1 MESVNCNL
9 CGSDQYQKLLSKNDQ
24 SFFNGQEW
32 AVVRCLNCRLKYL
45 NPRPKPAEMAAVY
58 STNYKYC
65 DASSEKSPRPRTG
78 IKKIQKSLS
87 KTLNRWIME
96 DYYGYPRKSPKG
108 IFAYFR
114 KWILLPEIVNRR
126 LRHKSIFPYLGE
138 GKLLDVGCG
147 SGDSIA
153 RFLED
158 GWDAYGVDVNEIGVV
173 HARKLL
179 GNRVF
184 QGDIFSLKFDSA
196 SFDLILFRHSL
207 EHVHDPVGVLREAHR
222 LLRNGG
228 LLVVLLPN
236 IGSWEAKMFSKW
248 WVALELPWHLYHFDK
263 SSLQAVLE
271 KSGFKCTSIRT
282 SLGSGTF
289 MASLGLTFGGKWSRN
304 VLMNKLIDRC
314 VARPFCLI
322 AGYLGQGTEIVA
334 YAQKS
339 DHLTLV

>member
-1 MESVNCNL
+1 
-9 CGSDQYQKLLSKNDQ
+9 
-24 SFFNGQEW
+24 
-32 AVVRCLNCRLKYL
+32 
-45 NPRPKPAEMAAVY
+45 
-58 STNYKYC
+58 
-65 DASSEKSPRPRTG
+65 
-78 IKKIQKSLS
+78 
-87 KTLNRWIME
+87 ME

-114 KWILLPEIVNRR
+114 KWILLPEVVNRS
-126 LRHKSIFPYLGE
+126 LRRKSIFPYLGE

-147 SGDSIA
+147 SGDNIV

-173 HARKLL
+173 HARKRL

-263 SSLQAVLE
+263 SSLRAVLE
-271 KSGFKCTSIRT
+271 KSGFKCTSMQT

-289 MASLGLTFGGKWSRN
+289 MTSLGLTFGGKWSRN

-314 VARPFCLI
+314 VARQFCLI
-322 AGYLGQGTEIVA
+322 AGYLGQGAEIVA

-339 DHLTLV
+339 NHLALV